1 MSRFK
6 FSLCAL
12 LFSGLCAMQSA
23 AAQVT
28 PVLDAPRASEAAKAL
43 QAQVNAKQYH
53 AVYERL
59 SSDVKASI
67 SEQKF
72 AAFMVEVRQHLGGFK
87 QSIFFNQKRMNADTL
102 RLSFMSEFE
111 RGVTVEMYFLKEV
124 SGGQYSLY
132 RYEVTDPS
140 KFAF

>member
-1 MSRFK
+1 M
-6 FSLCAL
+6 
-12 LFSGLCAMQSA
+12 
-23 AAQVT
+23 
-28 PVLDAPRASEAAKAL
+28 

-53 AVYERL
+53 TVYERL

-72 AAFMVEVRQHLGGFK
+72 AAFMVELRQHLGGFK
-87 QSIFFNQKRMNADTL
+87 QSILFNQKRMNADTL

-111 RGVTVEMYFLKEV
+111 RGVTVEMYFLKEA